1 MLTILSPWKLHC
13 DIIVPFTES
22 VTICDVIQGLFYK
35 QPLQEQTASCFQN
48 SSVQPLFLTSFGIP
62 ITFQYSLFEEWALA
76 KHWHSMFTSLLDN
89 SKFTFFVTT
98 RSDCIISNS
107 LFNLQEQPP
116 GVLCKKGFFR
126 NFAKFTGKHLCQ
138 SLIFIKVAGLRRFPV
153 NHAKFLRKT
162 FLQNTSRRL
171 LLNLRISNNSA
182 LSAGI

>member
-1 MLTILSPWKLHC
+1 MKTGILQIKILSILFNTNYMLTILSPWKLYC

-35 QPLQEQTASCFQN
+35 QPLPEQTASCFQN

-62 ITFQYSLFEEWALA
+62 ITFQYSLFEDWALA

-89 SKFTFFVTT
+89 SKSTFFVTT

-116 GVLCKKGFFR
+116 GVLCKK
-126 NFAKFTGKHLCQ
+126 
-138 SLIFIKVAGLRRFPV
+138 V
-153 NHAKFLRKT
+153 FLEISQNSQEKT
-162 FLQNTSRRL
+162 CARVLFLLKLQASGVFL
-171 LLNLRISNNSA
+171 
-182 LSAGI
+182 